1 MKKPPMVMVCAPG
14 REFSKTFLENWT
26 LFVLEMQ
33 KHYRMRLYFGYDPDI
48 YTSRNQLLG
57 IPKDYDNPKPFNGDE
72 YDYILFIDSDMVF
85 NFYHFQRLIKH
96 DKDIMS
102 GLFMLTGGLYYSCA
116 VDYNPETG
124 DSRRLSAYEGQMKKD
139 IFKVD
144 WNGLAFTLIKKGVFE
159 KIGYPWFKQIIYKTK
174 DGSIRMMSE
183 DVGFCMRAKQAGFD
197 IWVDPMVKVGH
208 EKHWI
213 FV

>member
-1 MKKPPMVMVCAPG
+1 
-14 REFSKTFLENWT
+14 
-26 LFVLEMQ
+26 
-33 KHYRMRLYFGYDPDI
+33 MRVYFGYDPDI

-57 IPKDYDNPKPFNGDE
+57 KPIDYNNPKPFNGDD

-85 NFYHFQRLIKH
+85 NYFHLERLMSH

-116 VDYNPETG
+116 IDYDSKTG
-124 DSRRLSAYEGQMKKD
+124 DSRKLSAYEGQMKKD

-159 KIGYPWFKQIIYKTK
+159 KIGYPWFKQTIYKID
-174 DGSIRMMSE
+174 DGSVRIMACCLNTGEAAGIAAAMTAE
-183 DVGFCMRAKQAGFD
+183 QMDVRSIDTDALRSKLKANGAYL
-197 IWVDPMVKVGH
+197 P
-208 EKHWI
+208 
-213 FV
+213 